1 MASIYGNGCFVI
13 DYLYTNIDF
22 SSDSFKKYQSKKR
35 GDGGVNPGHLSFVEA
50 WEKFAGKP
58 LAEIRKEQ
66 GWMCEPDT
74 YNLGGPCIVALVNAA
89 QLTSSMNS
97 RVKYFGAHGHDKTGK
112 RIRAI
117 LEKTPVDISNYKE
130 IKGESPF
137 CVCLSDPNYANGH
150 GERCFAIN
158 LGTLGMMDSKM
169 LGDDFFKSDIL
180 YFGATALTPVLHDHL
195 TSLLRR
201 GRQEGRVNVVGT
213 VYDHRSQAR
222 NPHGRWPMGES
233 DDSFKFMDLLMVD
246 WDEALHI
253 TGTEDINEACKFF
266 IRMGVSSFTITHG
279 AERFCAWS
287 GGKLFKPLPISWF
300 PICEAVS
307 KDLLA
312 HPEQRGDTTG
322 CGDNFA
328 GGVLGYLSEALG
340 SGKAVGELD
349 LVEAIVWGTAS
360 GGFACFS
367 VGGTYI
373 ENKPGEKRQR
383 IDYYMQKYRE
393 QIKAGNG
400 AKL

>member
-1 MASIYGNGCFVI
+1 MI

-58 LAEIRKEQ
+58 LAEISKEHVL
-66 GWMCEPDT
+66 MCETDT
-74 YNLGGPCIVALVNAA
+74 YNLGWTCIVALVNAA